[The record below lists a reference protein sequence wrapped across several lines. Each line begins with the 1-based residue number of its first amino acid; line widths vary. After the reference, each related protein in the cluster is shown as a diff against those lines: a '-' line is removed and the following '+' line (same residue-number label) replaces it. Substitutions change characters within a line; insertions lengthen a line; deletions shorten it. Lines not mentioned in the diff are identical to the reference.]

1 MEAYQ
6 DMFQLQKHRSSA
18 FARPYSSEFYNIL
31 LMEGSGTLSVDFT
44 DYTFEGKIALFT
56 SPYQHLNIGGDSDFE
71 VDQLTFHG
79 DFYCI
84 EYHKNEVACNGLL
97 FNNIYKQP
105 YITLQDD
112 EISLIFDKL
121 RFELSQNEPHSEPIL
136 RSYLQLILAIASRI
150 KKQEQQLEAESTP
163 NPMEQFRELV
173 EVHFLTQRNTL
184 FYAEQMA
191 FSHSAFARK
200 VKKYFGK
207 SPSQLI
213 QDRVILEAKKQLHL
227 THKSIKEVAAAL
239 NFEDEHYFSRY
250 FKKQTGVSPTHFR
263 EKVGISIVADSSM
276 R

>member
-6 DMFQLQKHRSSA
+6 DIFQLQKHPGSA
-18 FARPYSSEFYNIL
+18 FARPSASEFYNIL
-31 LMEGSGTLSVDFT
+31 LLEGSGTLSVDFT
-44 DYTFEGKIALFT
+44 DYTFDGKIALFT
-56 SPYQHLNIGGDSDFE
+56 SPYQHLCVTSGADFE
-71 VDQLTFHG
+71 VDQLIFHG

-105 YITLQDD
+105 FITLQDE
-112 EISLIFDKL
+112 EIRLIFDKL
-121 RFELSQNEPHSEPIL
+121 RSELSQNEPHSEPIL

-150 KKQEQQLEAESTP
+150 KKREQQLEAKSTLHP
-163 NPMEQFRELV
+163 IEQFRELV
-173 EVHFLTQRNTL
+173 EQHFLTQRNTP

-191 FSHSAFARK
+191 LSHSAFARK
-200 VKKYFGK
+200 VKKHFGK

-213 QDRVILEAKKQLHL
+213 QDRVVLEAKKQLHL
-227 THKSIKEVAAAL
+227 THKSIKEASAAL

-250 FKKQTGVSPTHFR
+250 FKKHTGISPTHFR
-263 EKVGISIVADSSM
+263 EKVGISVVADLSM

>member
-1 MEAYQ
+1 MKGIQ
-6 DMFQLQKHRSSA
+6 DMFQLQKLRSSA
-18 FARPYSSEFYNIL
+18 FTQPYASEFYNIL
-31 LMEGSGTLSVDFT
+31 LMEGNGTLTVDFT
-44 DYTFEGKIALFT
+44 DYPFAGKIALFT
-56 SPYQHLNIGGDSDFE
+56 SPYQHLSITSDTDFE
-71 VDQLTFHG
+71 IDQLTFHG

-105 YITLQDD
+105 FITLQDK
-112 EISLIFDKL
+112 EIPLIFEKL
-121 RFELSQNEPHSEPIL
+121 RMELFKNEPDSEPIL

-150 KKQEQQLEAESTP
+150 KKREQQLEPESKLD
-163 NPMEQFRELV
+163 PMEQVRELV
-173 EVHFLTQRNTL
+173 ELHFLTQRNTL

-191 FSHSAFARK
+191 ISHGNFSRK
-200 VKKYFGK
+200 IKKHFGK
-207 SPSQLI
+207 SPTQLI

-250 FKKQTGVSPTHFR
+250 FKKHTGISPTHFR
-263 EKVGISIVADSSM
+263 EKVGISVVADLSM

>member
-6 DMFQLQKHRSSA
+6 DIFQLQKHPSSA
-18 FARPYSSEFYNIL
+18 FSQPYSSEFYNIL
-31 LMEGSGTLSVDFT
+31 LLEGSGTLSVNFT

-56 SPYQHLNIGGDSDFE
+56 SPYQHLSISADTDFE
-71 VDQLTFHG
+71 VDQLIFHG

-105 YITLQDD
+105 FITLRDD
-112 EISLIFDKL
+112 EIASIFDKL
-121 RFELSQNEPHSEPIL
+121 RMELSQNEPHSEPIL
-136 RSYLQLILAIASRI
+136 RSYLQLILAIGSRI
-150 KKQEQQLEAESTP
+150 KKREQQLEAESTLH
-163 NPMEQFRELV
+163 PMEQFRELV
-173 EVHFLTQRNTL
+173 EQHFLTQRNTP

-191 FSHSAFARK
+191 LSHSAFARK
-200 VKKYFGK
+200 VKRHFGK

-227 THKSIKEVAAAL
+227 TYKSIKEVAAAL
-239 NFEDEHYFSRY
+239 HFEDEHYFSRY
-250 FKKQTGVSPTHFR
+250 FKKHTGISPTHFR
-263 EKVGISIVADSSM
+263 EKVGISIVADLSM

>member
-6 DMFQLQKHRSSA
+6 DLFQLQKNRSSA
-18 FARPYSSEFYNIL
+18 FAQHYSSEFYNIL
-31 LMEGSGTLSVDFT
+31 LLEGSGTLSLDFT
-44 DYTFEGKIALFT
+44 EYEFEGKIALFT
-56 SPYQHLNIGGDSDFE
+56 SPYQHLSISSDTDFE

-105 YITLQDD
+105 FITLQDD
-112 EISLIFDKL
+112 EIRLIFDKL
-121 RFELSQNEPHSEPIL
+121 RLELNKNEPHSEPIL
-136 RSYLQLILAIASRI
+136 RSYLQLILAIGSKI
-150 KKQEQQLEAESTP
+150 KKQAQQLEADTTSHP
-163 NPMEQFRELV
+163 IEQFRELV
-173 EVHFLTQRNTL
+173 ELHFLTQRNTM
-184 FYAEQMA
+184 FYAEQLSL
-191 FSHSAFARK
+191 SHSAFARK
-200 VKKYFGK
+200 TKKHFGK

-250 FKKQTGVSPTHFR
+250 FKKHTGISPTHFR
-263 EKVGISIVADSSM
+263 EKVGISVVADLSM